1 MKEFYISPAIEIAE
15 FIAEDILTASTISVG
30 GFEYDVVNKGI
41 SVNENGEQR
50 ISDTQ
55 MGIASFEN

>member
-1 MKEFYISPAIEIAE
+1 MKEFYISPAIEIME
-15 FIAEDILTASTISVG
+15 FIAEDILTVSTISVG
-30 GFEYDVVNKGI
+30 DFEYDVVNKGI

-50 ISDTQ
+50 ISDAQ